1 MDISKL
7 AKRLAEA
14 GQSHVLQ
21 FWDQLSPE
29 DQAEI
34 SADLESMN
42 FMEINSFF
50 KTAMK
55 TSGQSSQ
62 EKVDTRME
70 PVPREH
76 LGSVTRD
83 RESLKEWEEEGEF
96 RYCNVSQ
103 DFISNI
109 QVPLGPLLV
118 YVGLTALFTLPNW
131 CLAGQPV
138 GFPAL
143 PRDNCPKPEQ
153 KRPTW
158 SGWETRYLFFQAIYK
173 IEAGYVSFNIT

>member
-7 AKRLAEA
+7 AERLAEA

-21 FWDQLSPE
+21 FWDQLNPE

-34 SADLESMN
+34 SVDLESMN

-109 QVPLGPLLV
+109 
-118 YVGLTALFTLPNW
+118 
-131 CLAGQPV
+131 
-138 GFPAL
+138 
-143 PRDNCPKPEQ
+143 
-153 KRPTW
+153 
-158 SGWETRYLFFQAIYK
+158 
-173 IEAGYVSFNIT
+173 